1 MRKELLSA
9 SEASAYGAKLARVQ
23 SVPNFESHFSATIA
37 KSMGKTSKE
46 SLIFNMETQGSA
58 VTAAIGNEASGK
70 RTFLPISSL
79 TSIQELRQASFM
91 RMPIVAV
98 NVSRSI
104 ALNSDQN
111 DVMALRDSG
120 WLMFFPENNQEI
132 LDSIIL
138 SYRICEDNRVLLPSI
153 INIDFPTAYE
163 TVSLP
168 TEQSIDKFLP
178 KLKLPAKIGDANMG
192 VPVENRREF
201 VMQQQAAMSNS
212 LKVIQKAGEQWKGM
226 TKRSFGMTES
236 FMLDDAD
243 YALVISGYHSPTAK
257 EAVIEMR
264 KNEKVGLLRLLA
276 IRPWPDE
283 EIMTALKN
291 VKKIAVIDQNVSLG
305 SSGVLF
311 PEIKACSDGFASNF
325 ISLGY
330 LNKEDFFDII
340 KKLKSQEKPERVWL

>member
-1 MRKELLSA
+1 MKKELLSA

-23 SVPNFESHFSATIA
+23 SAPNFESPFSAAIA
-37 KSMGKTSKE
+37 KSMGKISKE
-46 SLIFNMETQGSA
+46 SLIFDMETQGSA
-58 VTAAIGNEASGK
+58 ITAAIGNEASGK

-111 DVMALRDSG
+111 DVMALRDLG

-138 SYRICEDNRVLLPSI
+138 SYRICEDNRVLLPAV
-153 INIDFPTAYE
+153 INIDFPAAYE

-178 KLKLPAKIGDANMG
+178 KLKLPAKIGDTNIG
-192 VPVENRREF
+192 VPVENHREF
-201 VMQQQAAMSNS
+201 IMQQQAAMNNS
-212 LKVIQKAGEQWKGM
+212 LKVIQKAGEQWKGVA
-226 TKRSFGMTES
+226 KRSFGMTES

-243 YALVISGYHSPTAK
+243 YALVTVGYHSPTAK
-257 EAVIEMR
+257 EAVIELR
-264 KNEKVGLLRLLA
+264 KNEKVGLLRLRA

-283 EIMTALKN
+283 EIRAALKN

-311 PEIKACSDGFASNF
+311 PEVKACSDGFASNF

-330 LNKEDFFDII
+330 LNKKDFFDIF